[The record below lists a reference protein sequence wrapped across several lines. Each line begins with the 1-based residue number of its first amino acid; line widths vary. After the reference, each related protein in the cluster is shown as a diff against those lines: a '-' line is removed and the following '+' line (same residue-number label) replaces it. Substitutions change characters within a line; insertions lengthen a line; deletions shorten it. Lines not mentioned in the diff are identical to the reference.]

1 MHPKSRRMF
10 SSCNTLQRITTHV
23 PTPHFRKWD
32 ASSSGNTL
40 SLRPSPVVW
49 YSFLA
54 EITTT
59 LTRCSFSSFS
69 FSVPM
74 YVCIPKHYFSVFK
87 TIASVWWRSQ
97 EKVSWARSL
106 REVWV
111 QVPWGYSW
119 EIGGQ
124 GHEWLQ
130 GKMGLLTFRISDD
143 AVV

>member
-10 SSCNTLQRITTHV
+10 SSYNTLQRLTTHV

-40 SLRPSPVVW
+40 SLRPSPVAW
-49 YSFLA
+49 YSFLT

-74 YVCIPKHYFSVFK
+74 YVCIPKHCISLFWKPLLLFDEGPKRRKGEPSLWEKFVFK
-87 TIASVWWRSQ
+87 CHEVILAKLVDKATSDSK
-97 EKVSWARSL
+97 EKRGSSPSGSL
-106 REVWV
+106 TM
-111 QVPWGYSW
+111 Q
-119 EIGGQ
+119 
-124 GHEWLQ
+124 
-130 GKMGLLTFRISDD
+130 
-143 AVV
+143 